1 VGSQVLYDSPTQ
13 AVALTEVEFLNLSGT
28 VADPSTITAVVVD
41 PTGAI
46 ANYTYTA
53 GSGLNQI
60 TRASAGNYTL
70 TIDGIDVPGL
80 YTYTWVGSGNQVQQV
95 TTGTFRLIPLTDVGY
110 GMQYWYTGMEELK
123 SRLNITSTGPS
134 SKNYN
139 TFNYEMQLAIHCVSN
154 WVNRYCIVPE
164 TPVLTADLRWVPAGS
179 LVVGD
184 ELVGVDEY
192 PVGPSRPKRNFRKAV
207 VAAVPRRMAACT
219 KITLSDGREVISAA
233 DHRWLG
239 RSNHGKNGTVYQWLH
254 ACAIQ
259 PGYEISAPMTPWE
272 EGSSFEDGWLSGIID
287 GEGCLHRTGNGTGP
301 HVDIAQNAG
310 AVFDG
315 ITSWLDAAKL
325 PYKIEDSKKC
335 LKIEVFNRW
344 SSAELLG
351 RTRPRRL
358 MPRSQEVWEG
368 GQVTGSVRVVSVE
381 PAGVREVVSLGTTTG
396 TYIANG
402 LVSHNCGRHFYQVQ
416 EARTYMPDTI
426 WELGIDDLAPGKA
439 SATTV
444 NLDYDGD
451 GIFETAWGNPAPPV
465 GTGSIY
471 QLKLGDPSNY
481 QDNYNPN
488 AAGGVAR
495 PYTQLQALM
504 IPGAIATNGAW
515 LPFVWPYSHL
525 NRVEVVGTWGWDY
538 VPPEVQQAS
547 LMLCTDIY
555 KSKDTPWGMAG
566 TAEVGLVR
574 VQSNPWVVELL
585 RPYISAKRKWGV

>member
-1 VGSQVLYDSPTQ
+1 MGAQVLYDSPTQ
-13 AVALTEVEFLNLSGT
+13 AVALTSVEFLNVSGA
-28 VADPSTITAVVVD
+28 VADPSSITAVVVD
-41 PTGAI
+41 PAGTI
-46 ANYTYTA
+46 TNYLYAA

-60 TRASAGNYTL
+60 VKVSPGNYSL
-70 TIDGIDVPGL
+70 TIDGISVPGL
-80 YTYTWVGSGNQVQQV
+80 YTFTWVGSGNQVQQV
-95 TTGTFRLIPLTDVGY
+95 TSGTFRLIPLTDIGM

-123 SRLNITSTGPS
+123 SRLGLPPGD
-134 SKNYN
+134 KNYN
-139 TFNYEMQLAIHCVSN
+139 SFNYEMQVSIHCVAN
-154 WVNRYCIVPE
+154 WINRYCVVPE

-179 LVVGD
+179 LAVGD

-207 VAAVPRRMAACT
+207 VAAVPRRVAACT

-239 RSNHGKNGTVYQWLH
+239 RSNKGKTGTVYQWMN

-259 PGYEISAPMTPWE
+259 PGYDISAPMRPWE
-272 EGSSFEDGWLSGIID
+272 EGKSFEDGWMSGVID
-287 GEGCLHRTGNGTGP
+287 GEGCLHRAGSHTAP

-315 ITSWLDAAKL
+315 MTAYLDTAKL
-325 PYKIEDSKKC
+325 PYKIEASKDC

-344 SSAELLG
+344 ASAELLG

-358 MPRSQEVWEG
+358 MPRSAEVWEG
-368 GQVTGSVRVVSVE
+368 GQVTGSARVMSVE
-381 PAGVREVVSLGTTTG
+381 PAGVREVVSIGTTTG

-402 LVSHNCGRHFYQVQ
+402 LVSHNCGRHFYRLQ
-416 EARTYMPDTI
+416 ETRTYMPDTI
-426 WELGIDDLAPGKA
+426 WELSIDDIVPSLAA
-439 SATTV
+439 QTVV

-451 GIFETAWGNPAPPV
+451 GIFETSWGNPAPPV
-465 GTGSIY
+465 GSGSFY
-471 QLKLGDPSNY
+471 ALKLGGPSNY

-495 PYTQLQALM
+495 PYNQLQALM
-504 IPGAIATNGAW
+504 IPGAVASNGAW

-525 NRVEVVGTWGWDY
+525 NRVQVVTTWGWDY
-538 VPPEVQQAS
+538 VPPEVTMAS
-547 LMLCTDIY
+547 MMLCTDIY

-566 TAEVGLVR
+566 TAEVGMVR

-585 RPYISAKRKWGV
+585 RPYINGKRKWGV